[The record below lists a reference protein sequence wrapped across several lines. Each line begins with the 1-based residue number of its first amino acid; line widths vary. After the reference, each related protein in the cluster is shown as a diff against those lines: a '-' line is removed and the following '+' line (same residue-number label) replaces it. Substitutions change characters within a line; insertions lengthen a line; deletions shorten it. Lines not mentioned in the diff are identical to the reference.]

1 VPEHEIMGDHSLGRN
16 LLQWQGGFM
25 DIGIGLPATIPWT
38 NAPLILEW
46 AKRADSGPFSSLG
59 ILDRLVYPNYEPL
72 ITLAAA
78 AAVTERVRLMSTVLI
93 APLRRAGV
101 LAKQAATI
109 DALSGGRLS
118 LGVGVGAREDDFQYA
133 PASFHDRGRNLD
145 EQLEIMKR
153 VWSGQPVSEEV
164 GTVGPLPAQAGGPEL
179 LIGGYTPVS
188 IRRVGRWGDGII
200 SGGVRDAEQVR
211 QLFDLAE
218 ESWRDEGREGKP
230 RLVASLYYAL
240 GPNAARGGDYI
251 RHYYSY
257 FGPGADDMARS
268 IPSSP
273 ETIEGLIQGFGD
285 VGADEVVC
293 WPTVAELDQVDRLAE
308 IIS

>member
-1 VPEHEIMGDHSLGRN
+1 
-16 LLQWQGGFM
+16 M
-25 DIGIGLPATIPWT
+25 DISIGLPATIPGT
-38 NAPLILEW
+38 RGSLVLDW

-78 AAVTERVRLMSTVLI
+78 AAVTSRVRLMSTVLI
-93 APLRRAGV
+93 APLRGAGV

-109 DALSGGRLS
+109 DALSGGRLT
-118 LGVGVGAREDDFQYA
+118 LGLGVGAREDDFQFA
-133 PASFHDRGRNLD
+133 PASFHDRGRRFE
-145 EQLEIMKR
+145 EQLDLMKR
-153 VWSGQPVSEEV
+153 VWSGQPVSNEA
-164 GTVGPLPAQAGGPEL
+164 GPVGPPPAQAGGPEL
-179 LIGGYTPVS
+179 LIGGYTLVP
-188 IRRVGRWGDGII
+188 IRRVGRWGDGFI
-200 SGGVRDAEQVR
+200 SGGVRDPEQVR

-218 ESWRDEGREGKP
+218 ESWRAEGREGRP

-240 GPNAARGGDYI
+240 GPNAVRGGDYI
-251 RHYYSY
+251 RDYYSY
-257 FGPGADDMARS
+257 FGPAADDMARS

-273 ETIEGLIQGFGD
+273 ETVEGLIRGFGD

>member
-1 VPEHEIMGDHSLGRN
+1 
-16 LLQWQGGFM
+16 M
-25 DIGIGLPATIPWT
+25 DIGIGLPATIPGT
-38 NAPLILEW
+38 RGPLILDW
-46 AKRADSGPFSSLG
+46 AKQADSGPFSSLG

-78 AAVTERVRLMSTVLI
+78 AAVTDRVRLMSTVLL
-93 APLRRAGV
+93 APLRGAGV

-109 DALSGGRLS
+109 DALSGGRLTLG
-118 LGVGVGAREDDFQYA
+118 LGVGSREDDFQFA
-133 PASFHDRGRNLD
+133 PASFHDRGRRF
-145 EQLEIMKR
+145 EEELELMKR
-153 VWSGQPVSEEV
+153 VWSGQPVSAEV
-164 GTVGPLPAQAGGPEL
+164 GPVGPPPARTGGPEL

-188 IRRVGRWGDGII
+188 IRRVGRWGDGFI
-200 SGGVRDAEQVR
+200 SGGVRDSEQVR
-211 QLFDLAE
+211 QLFGLAE
-218 ESWRDEGREGKP
+218 ESWRAQGREGRP

-240 GPNAARGGDYI
+240 GPNADQGGDYI

-273 ETIEGLIQGFGD
+273 EAVDDLIRGFGE
-285 VGADEVVC
+285 VGADEVIC

-308 IIS
+308 LVA

>member
-1 VPEHEIMGDHSLGRN
+1 
-16 LLQWQGGFM
+16 M
-25 DIGIGLPATIPWT
+25 DIGIGLPATIPGT
-38 NAPLILEW
+38 KGSLVLDW

-72 ITLAAA
+72 ITLAGA
-78 AAVTERVRLMSTVLI
+78 AAVTERVRLMTTVLI

-109 DALSGGRLS
+109 DALSGGRLT
-118 LGVGVGAREDDFQYA
+118 LGLGVGAREDDFQFA
-133 PASFHDRGRNLD
+133 PASFPDRGRTFE
-145 EQLEIMKR
+145 EQLRLMKR
-153 VWSGQPVSEEV
+153 VWSGQPVSDEV
-164 GTVGPLPAQAGGPEL
+164 GAVGPPPAQAGGPEL

-188 IRRVGRWGDGII
+188 IRRVGRWGDGFI
-200 SGGVRDAEQVR
+200 SGGVRDPEQVR

-218 ESWRDEGREGKP
+218 GSWRDEGREGRP

-240 GPNAARGGDYI
+240 GPNANRGGDYI
-251 RHYYSY
+251 RNYYSY
-257 FGPGADDMARS
+257 FGPAADEMARA

-273 ETIEGLIQGFGD
+273 EAVDNLIRDFGE

-293 WPTVAELDQVDRLAE
+293 WPTVAELDQVERLAE
-308 IIS
+308 LVG

>member
-1 VPEHEIMGDHSLGRN
+1 
-16 LLQWQGGFM
+16 M
-25 DIGIGLPATIPWT
+25 DIGIGLPATIPGT
-38 NAPLILEW
+38 SGSLVLDW
-46 AKRADSGPFSSLG
+46 ARRADSGPFSSLG

-78 AAVTERVRLMSTVLI
+78 AALTSRMRLMTTVLI
-93 APLRRAGV
+93 APLRGAGV

-109 DALSGGRLS
+109 DALSGGRLT
-118 LGVGVGAREDDFQYA
+118 LGLGVGAREDDFRAA
-133 PASFHDRGRNLD
+133 PASFHDRGRRFE
-145 EQLEIMKR
+145 EQLDLMRR
-153 VWSGQPVSEEV
+153 VWSGQPVSNEV
-164 GTVGPLPAQAGGPEL
+164 GPIGPPPARAGGPEL
-179 LIGGYTPVS
+179 LIGGYSPAA
-188 IRRVGRWGDGII
+188 IRRVGRWADGFI
-200 SGGVRDAEQVR
+200 SGGVRDSEQVR

-218 ESWRDEGREGKP
+218 ESWRAEGREGRP

-257 FGPGADDMARS
+257 FGPAADDMARS

-273 ETIEGLIQGFGD
+273 ETLDNLIRGFGD

-293 WPTVAELDQVDRLAE
+293 WPTVAQLDQVDRLAE
-308 IIS
+308 VVG